1 MKERKRITE
10 ELRAIDDSD
19 MTDGEYVDALADAVG
34 TSGTSDLLR
43 EALAE
48 LAETQLPDGVEWPR
62 FEDGELVGI
71 GDEVEYDSD
80 AWSVSAVNIVDGG
93 WALGVDRPCDS
104 ARLCG
109 SFGERVKRY
118 ERPKPVLDADGVPI
132 EAGDV
137 VYCDGK
143 DEAMTASFFH
153 VDNAGQ
159 IQTTVKDS
167 GGAYYTLSPSRLSH
181 TRPDSWE
188 RLEADLNECCQEGV
202 AGYCS
207 RQGIYCDSTKRTYK
221 DIRADVVKSIVER
234 AKALAKAGE

>member
-1 MKERKRITE
+1 MKDRERIAE
-10 ELRAIDDSD
+10 ELRAIDEHD
-19 MTDGEYVDALADAVG
+19 MTDGEYIDALADAVG
-34 TSGTSDLLR
+34 TSDANDLLR
-43 EALAE
+43 ETLAE
-48 LAETQLPDGVEWPR
+48 LIEPQLPEGIEWPR

-71 GDEVEYDSD
+71 GDEVDGDGETMTVKGVALYVQGWNMTLEASD
-80 AWSVSAVNIVDGG
+80 TVAVLSGEN
-93 WALGVDRPCDS
+93 
-104 ARLCG
+104 
-109 SFGERVKRY
+109 GERVKR
-118 ERPKPVLDADGVPI
+118 PNSQVLDADGVPI
-132 EAGDV
+132 EVGDV
-137 VYCDGK
+137 VYCDGR

-167 GGAYYTLSPSRLSH
+167 GGAYYTLSPSQLSH

-234 AKALAKAGE
+234 AKALAKAVIE